1 MFEKA
6 TKQKSKLRMALYGPS
21 GSGKTYSALSIASGL
36 GQKIAVIDTEYG
48 SASKYADLFDFDVCE
63 LPNTAID
70 TYIKAID
77 FASSQY
83 DVIIIDSLTH
93 AWQSLLDAVDKIAK
107 TKYRGNSWSA
117 WSDGTPQQR
126 KLVDSLVRCQS
137 HIIATMRAKT
147 EWITQTNDKGRSAP
161 MRVGLAPEQGKGIEY
176 EFDFL
181 ASITPEHTLSFE
193 KSRAHE
199 FQDRII
205 EKPSKILGEEL
216 IAWLNA
222 GTQATPK
229 ITPEQKGLLL
239 KLIYQTGYQAKS
251 DIDTLTEEEASQ
263 FITSLQCKVKE
274 LEEIEE

>member
-36 GQKIAVIDTEYG
+36 GQKVAVIDTEYG

-63 LPNTAID
+63 LPNTTID

-77 FASSQY
+77 FASSQC

-117 WSDGTPQQR
+117 WSDGTPKQR

-205 EKPSKILGEEL
+205 EKPSKALGEEL

-222 GTQATPK
+222 GTQVTPK
-229 ITPEQKGLLL
+229 ITPEQKSTLL
-239 KLIYQTGYQAKS
+239 KLIYQTGYQAKR
-251 DIDTLTEEEASQ
+251 DIDTLTETEASQ
-263 FITSLQCKVKE
+263 FIQHLQEKSKE

>member
-63 LPNTAID
+63 LPNTTID

-205 EKPSKILGEEL
+205 EKPSKALGKEL

-222 GTQATPK
+222 GTQATPQ
-229 ITPEQKGLLL
+229 ITPEQKSTLL
-239 KLIYQTGYQAKS
+239 KLIYQTGYQAKR

-263 FITSLQCKVKE
+263 FITSLQSKVKE
-274 LEEIEE
+274 LEEIED